1 MFDKFGEFN
10 SAKEINEKA
19 AELKAA
25 QDEAGLVALAA
36 ENGIDKED
44 AEDYM
49 DDCVG
54 VLASVLMA
62 AVGKLKVEAE
72 ELKLKGVLLDWLD
85 ELKVMCSENEEFAA
99 AVRKKGKDLAGY
111 IAATAEAGYVNR
123 AVVDRRIVEKT
134 VQVKKIL
141 GNHEFAIG
149 IPDKKTRRERAT
161 KHYIG

>member
-1 MFDKFGEFN
+1 MFDKFGEFD

-19 AELKAA
+19 AELKVAK
-25 QDEAGLVALAA
+25 DEAGLVALAA

-49 DDCVG
+49 DDCVE
-54 VLASVLMA
+54 VLASPLMA

-85 ELKVMCSENEEFAA
+85 ELKVICSENEEFAA
-99 AVRKKGKDLAGY
+99 AVRKKGRDLAGY

-141 GNHEFAIG
+141 GNHELAIG
-149 IPDKKTRRERAT
+149 IPDKKTRRELAI
-161 KHYIG
+161 KHYLG

>member
-1 MFDKFGEFN
+1 MFDKFGEFD
-10 SAKEINEKA
+10 SVKEINQKA

-25 QDEAGLVALAA
+25 KDEAGLIVLAA
-36 ENGIDKED
+36 ENGIDRED

-54 VLASVLMA
+54 VLASPLMA

-149 IPDKKTRRERAT
+149 IPDKKTRRELAI
-161 KHYIG
+161 KHYLG

>member
-1 MFDKFGEFN
+1 MFDKFGEFD

-19 AELKAA
+19 AELKVAK
-25 QDEAGLVALAA
+25 DEAGLVALAA

-49 DDCVG
+49 DDCVE
-54 VLASVLMA
+54 VLASPLMA

-99 AVRKKGKDLAGY
+99 AVRKKGRDLAGY

-149 IPDKKTRRERAT
+149 IPDKKTRRELAI
-161 KHYIG
+161 KHYLG

>member
-1 MFDKFGEFN
+1 MFDKFGEFD

-19 AELKAA
+19 AELKVAK
-25 QDEAGLVALAA
+25 DEAGLVALAA

-49 DDCVG
+49 DDCVE
-54 VLASVLMA
+54 VLASPLMA

-111 IAATAEAGYVNR
+111 IAATAETSYVNR

-141 GNHEFAIG
+141 GNHELAIG
-149 IPDKKTRRERAT
+149 IPDKKTRRELAT

>member
-1 MFDKFGEFN
+1 MFDKFGEFD
-10 SAKEINEKA
+10 SAEEINKKA

-25 QDEAGLVALAA
+25 KDEEGLAALAA

-49 DDCVG
+49 DDCVQE
-54 VLASVLMA
+54 LASPLMA
-62 AVGKLKVEAE
+62 AVGKLTVEAE

-85 ELKVMCSENEEFAA
+85 ELKVMCSESAEFAA
-99 AVRKKGKDLAGY
+99 TVRRKGKDLAGY

-141 GNHEFAIG
+141 GSHEFAIG
-149 IPDKKTRRERAT
+149 IPDRKTRRELAE
-161 KHYIG
+161 KHYLG

>member
-1 MFDKFGEFN
+1 MFDKFGEFD

-25 QDEAGLVALAA
+25 KDEAGLVALAA

-54 VLASVLMA
+54 VLVSPLMA
-62 AVGKLKVEAE
+62 AVGKLTVEAK

-85 ELKVMCSENEEFAA
+85 ELKVMCSESEAFAV

-111 IAATAEAGYVNR
+111 IAATAEAGYENR

-149 IPDKKTRRERAT
+149 IPDKKTRRELAI
-161 KHYIG
+161 KHYLG